1 MRIFGRVRTRRP
13 MPRATTTNPREAPSS
28 AADQLIRP
36 ARIPRASS
44 AAGRL
49 SVRRLPERAL
59 HAERDPVEVPR
70 WLRKYGQAAWLLI
83 GIIIVVGLVV
93 FTTTR
98 IQAVFIAVFL
108 ALVVTSVLYPMVSLL
123 ARVMPRA
130 LATAL
135 TILAA
140 LAIVAGI
147 FTYVITSVAGQWE
160 DLANQFG
167 DGIDQIFEFLEHGP
181 LPVHFTQAE
190 IYDWINQLVAQAQQ
204 YISDNAGDLA
214 GQLLSNAGAVALG
227 FTILALSVFLTV
239 FFLLRGLEMWRWFL
253 NQLPARNRE
262 RTHRAAGAGWYT
274 FSGYARGTVIVAS
287 ADAVLALILLLIVG
301 VPLAEPLAVL
311 VFIGAFIPLI
321 GAPLA
326 MIIAAVVALAAG
338 GFVDALIVTIGIALI
353 GQIEGHL
360 LQPLV
365 MGKQVSLHPVVVAL
379 GVTAGTFLAGLL
391 GAIIAIPIIAVIWAV
406 YSALHEP
413 DPPLEGELPDPKL
426 IAEGVSRRRRRHNER
441 GSGTGEDITTEDSAT
456 AGGMAG

>member
-13 MPRATTTNPREAPSS
+13 MPREAPATQAVPSS
-28 AADQLIRP
+28 AERLIRP

-59 HAERDPVEVPR
+59 HAEQDGVEVPR

-83 GIIIVVGLVV
+83 GMIIVVGLVV
-93 FTTTR
+93 FATSR

-108 ALVVTSVLYPMVSLL
+108 ALVVTSVLYPLVSVL

-130 LATAL
+130 LATAI
-135 TILAA
+135 TMLAA
-140 LAIVAGI
+140 LAVVAGI
-147 FTYVITSVAGQWE
+147 LTYVISSVAGQWE
-160 DLANQFG
+160 DLADQFG
-167 DGIDQIFEFLEHGP
+167 DGLDQIFHFLEHGP

-190 IYDWINQLVAQAQQ
+190 IYEGINQLVAQAQQ
-204 YISDNAGDLA
+204 YIADNAGDLA
-214 GQLLSNAGAVALG
+214 GQVLSNAGAVALG
-227 FTILALSVFLTV
+227 FTILALSVFVTV
-239 FFLLRGLEMWRWFL
+239 FLLLRGGEMWRWFL
-253 NQLPARNRE
+253 NQLPARSRE

-287 ADAVLALILLLIVG
+287 ADAIMALVLLLIVG
-301 VPLAEPLAVL
+301 VPLAAPLAVL

-379 GVTAGTFLAGLL
+379 GVTAGTFVAGLL

-406 YSALHEP
+406 FSALHEP
-413 DPPLEGELPDPKL
+413 DPPIEGELPDAARV
-426 IAEGVSRRRRRHNER
+426 AERLARRRER
-441 GSGTGEDITTEDSAT
+441 SDEGARPT
-456 AGGMAG
+456 AGGMQV